1 MKSFTYPAVVFN
13 DPDAGAV
20 VIAIYD
26 LSLFA
31 EGATMEEAHAN
42 IKDLLGAHMS
52 YALKNELLFND
63 PTPFIQV
70 VKDYPKQLVVLVEAR
85 LDNRNNPIK

>member
-1 MKSFTYPAVVFN
+1 MKSFTYPAVIFS
-13 DPDAGAV
+13 DPEAGAT

-31 EGATMEEAHAN
+31 EGATVEEAHAN
-42 IKDLLGAHMS
+42 MVELLGAHMS

-63 PTPFIQV
+63 PTPFTQV
-70 VKDYPKQLVVLVEAR
+70 VRDYPKQLVVLVEAK
-85 LDNRNNPIK
+85 LDNKNNPVR

>member
-1 MKSFTYPAVVFN
+1 MKSFTYPAVIFSE
-13 DPDAGAV
+13 DPASDV

-31 EGATMEEAHAN
+31 EGETVEEAHAN
-42 IKDLLGAHMS
+42 MEDLLSAHMS
-52 YALKNELLFND
+52 YAMKNELLFND

-70 VKDYPKQLVVLVEAR
+70 VKDHPKQMVVLVEAK
-85 LDNRNNPIK
+85 LDDKNNPIK

>member
-13 DPDAGAV
+13 DPESGGA

-26 LSLFA
+26 LSLIT
-31 EGATMEEAHAN
+31 EGASVEEAHKN
-42 IKDLLGAHMS
+42 MRDLLGAHMS

-63 PTPFIQV
+63 PTPYIQI
-70 VKDYPKQLVVLVEAR
+70 VKDFPNNQCVLVEVK
-85 LDNRNNPIK
+85 LDDRNNVIK

>member
-1 MKSFTYPAVVFN
+1 MKTFTYPAVIFSDNSGN
-13 DPDAGAV
+13 DV

-31 EGATMEEAHAN
+31 EGATVEEAHN
-42 IKDLLGAHMS
+42 NMKDLLGAHMS

-70 VKDYPKQLVVLVEAR
+70 IKDYPKQLVVLVEAK
-85 LDNRNNPIK
+85 LDDRNNPIK